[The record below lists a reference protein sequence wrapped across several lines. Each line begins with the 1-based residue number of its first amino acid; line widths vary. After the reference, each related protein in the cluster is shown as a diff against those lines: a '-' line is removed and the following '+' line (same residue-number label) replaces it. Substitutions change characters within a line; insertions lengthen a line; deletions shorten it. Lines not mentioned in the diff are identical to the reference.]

1 MKFSKEFMRTADA
14 KGQLVYRRRQNVKV
28 PVKLLRTSA
37 TIEGAGAQKIS
48 YSFFMDKG
56 LLAQGSGVGDQAL
69 VLEPNARVPRGDREF
84 VFIADGFSPNQTV
97 SGVLDIEFSFF

>member
-14 KGQLVYRRRQNVKV
+14 KGQLVYRRRQSVKV
-28 PVKLLRTSA
+28 PVRLIRTSA
-37 TIEGAGAQKIS
+37 TLEGAADQRLS

-56 LLAQGSGVGDQAL
+56 LLAQGSGIGDQAL
-69 VLEPNARVPRGDREF
+69 ILEPNTRVPRGDREF
-84 VFIADGFSPNQTV
+84 VFIADGFAPNQAV